1 MPGSRGRCR
10 VPGPTGWVPRG
21 AEIRWPKGLSVERY
35 VNGFVL
41 SSSLLPDG
49 SGDGRQMSLARSTVG
64 LPRRGFTLIEVM
76 VVVVIIGLLAAIV
89 VPNLIGN
96 IDRAAVTRAK
106 GDIRSIETALNL
118 FRLDN
123 FRYPTTEEGLEAL
136 VNNPGEAAAR
146 NWKPYLNSLPSD
158 PWSHTYLYR
167 YPGEQREFDIF
178 SYGADGQAGGE
189 DLNADI
195 GNWNLD

>member
-1 MPGSRGRCR
+1 
-10 VPGPTGWVPRG
+10 
-21 AEIRWPKGLSVERY
+21 
-35 VNGFVL
+35 
-41 SSSLLPDG
+41 
-49 SGDGRQMSLARSTVG
+49 MSLARSTVG
-64 LPRRGFTLIEVM
+64 LPQRGFTLIEVM

-123 FRYPTTEEGLEAL
+123 FRYPSTEEGLEAL
-136 VNNPGEAAAR
+136 VINPGDAAQ

-158 PWSHTYLYR
+158 PWSNTYLYR
-167 YPGEQREFDIF
+167 NPGEQREFDVF
-178 SYGADGQAGGE
+178 SYGADGQEGGE

>member
-1 MPGSRGRCR
+1 
-10 VPGPTGWVPRG
+10 
-21 AEIRWPKGLSVERY
+21 
-35 VNGFVL
+35 
-41 SSSLLPDG
+41 
-49 SGDGRQMSLARSTVG
+49 MSLARSTVG

-136 VNNPGEAAAR
+136 VTNPGEAAAR

-158 PWSHTYLYR
+158 PWSHTYLYL
-167 YPGEQREFDIF
+167 YPGEQREFDVF
-178 SYGADGQAGGE
+178 SYGSDGQEGGE